1 MGSRTTSLTLAML
14 MLTGT
19 LTVPALADEPGHL
32 QDDPFSEFDTEIS
45 DLLAEWQIPGAQV
58 AVMHN
63 GSLVF
68 NKGYGIA
75 ANGTDEN
82 GNYWASEVTVDSKFR
97 IASLSKAVTSAGI
110 LTLIQNGTISLDD
123 KMVDLIPNLLPE
135 EMDDCDYPNHSNGHS
150 ISDINVSHLLN
161 HRGGFN
167 PTSDPTYWHWNRWTA
182 SWNNDPCVD
191 KDSLIEDFEGGN
203 LAPVPME
210 RILSEWLRRPLDYS
224 PGSSVYYSNIGFQ
237 ILGQIIEAQSG
248 MDYESYI
255 LDHVLTPMG
264 IDSMSIGMTMPD
276 QRAEGEVS
284 YFDDLVDECHFPSGQ
299 DSNGNPIFEDA
310 PGPDCGGF
318 VIEEKDGGGG
328 WIASAADYARF
339 IAHIDGTLD
348 SGVFDNPFDYFIAN
362 PYDTWGGRY
371 GRGIYVM
378 SGGDEV
384 WRHWGAFSG
393 SSTNFKRA
401 TVDSEP
407 VIAVMFAN
415 TRPNDYDAWR
425 SDREDTITDAML
437 TVDYSQAT
445 PLDSEELEWEWP
457 EPLPPQDDYV
467 IGSSQLQI
475 FGPISA
481 SSNITATWAANIS
494 LREDYGVDLL
504 PDRALGVRAQI
515 DQHLGDGDGWL
526 SIPEIA
532 DFVSLIENAR
542 DLTDSESL
550 GCCVVDY
557 LPLQMSKGVEVIVI
571 PPVNGSVESNGS
583 WGWMES
589 ADLTGLTDSRS
600 TRILDVPRVG
610 GVLEEIPLRVILPD
624 QWELRYSAMQSVIEG
639 SPGDFTVFRH
649 QAPVASDIRITLGE
663 NMPPNAIA
671 ERQTGNSLIPLRAPT
686 EYTGECTD
694 SILDDT
700 QQWWTVHRNGTM
712 VIDSSEESLEFIAAE
727 AGFLD
732 GEVATINLHCMDE
745 FSVSSTMKEDIV
757 VDGTDP
763 TWEATFELQVDGN
776 STVLDSGQTLI
787 EVPSGSEFYF
797 TFSASDPNGLPVMI
811 DVTSDKSEGWRH
823 AGSDYLEF
831 MDRFFQGSQVNGMHL
846 NVTERHQAKQPSE
859 YNLSLTVTDDAT
871 NTATGD
877 WTIIISDG
885 SGPTI
890 IPNIISNGTMV
901 SPESPARA
909 GEEVLLSL
917 TESFDDLDAIDDV
930 SWEVRVDGEVILQ
943 TALWSEAEKIPL
955 PVNGAGTYLI
965 HILAWDSVGNMEQIS
980 FGLAVSPALG
990 VFPSVLD
997 HHAIGDLIVG
1007 ESVNIVVTMQN
1018 TGAGIGS
1025 GVLCSQDTCS
1035 DEVLV
1040 SPADASGPGVFSAE
1054 LVLNLNSTDRI
1065 ELRFEW
1071 TSDSVGSEGVL
1082 TIDNDYVVVSQ
1093 WQMPIQVLL
1102 GVLTVLMLMAWLAHR
1117 TWGQDSQRP

>member
-1 MGSRTTSLTLAML
+1 VVCLGTRLSITIAILMLLCTLPSAAVANSEITSSNRDASEEIANPNSIDLLVIYPETEFGTSHVDDLSSDYGEITVDGYLDKLIQHVNSNYARSSIGAQFNPLPSVEVNFSHLDEDWKRQLTLAMMNPHNSPYVDYIAEL
-14 MLTGT
+14 NTIRNSTNADVMVYWRESGDGGPGANGASA
-19 LTVPALADEPGHL
+19 VPAEEDEAYVHITHYSMSPYILSHELGHL
-32 QDDPFSEFDTEIS
+32 LGGEHHKGTQTIANISVDGGEFEDREIRTLMTSQVTPTGYPVARVWAFSD
-45 DLLAEWQIPGAQV
+45 
-58 AVMHN
+58 
-63 GSLVF
+63 
-68 NKGYGIA
+68 
-75 ANGTDEN
+75 ANT
-82 GNYWASEVTVDSKFR
+82 TV
-97 IASLSKAVTSAGI
+97 
-110 LTLIQNGTISLDD
+110 NGTIPCGYGLEPSNCTYAEETPIGNSSWSN
-123 KMVDLIPNLLPE
+123 VDLMRARAPIVAGFRSQPE
-135 EMDDCDYPNHSNGHS
+135 EP
-150 ISDINVSHLLN
+150 
-161 HRGGFN
+161 
-167 PTSDPTYWHWNRWTA
+167 
-182 SWNNDPCVD
+182 
-191 KDSLIEDFEGGN
+191 
-203 LAPVPME
+203 
-210 RILSEWLRRPLDYS
+210 
-224 PGSSVYYSNIGFQ
+224 
-237 ILGQIIEAQSG
+237 
-248 MDYESYI
+248 
-255 LDHVLTPMG
+255 
-264 IDSMSIGMTMPD
+264 
-276 QRAEGEVS
+276 
-284 YFDDLVDECHFPSGQ
+284 
-299 DSNGNPIFEDA
+299 
-310 PGPDCGGF
+310 
-318 VIEEKDGGGG
+318 
-328 WIASAADYARF
+328 
-339 IAHIDGTLD
+339 
-348 SGVFDNPFDYFIAN
+348 
-362 PYDTWGGRY
+362 
-371 GRGIYVM
+371 
-378 SGGDEV
+378 
-384 WRHWGAFSG
+384 
-393 SSTNFKRA
+393 
-401 TVDSEP
+401 
-407 VIAVMFAN
+407 
-415 TRPNDYDAWR
+415 
-425 SDREDTITDAML
+425 
-437 TVDYSQAT
+437 
-445 PLDSEELEWEWP
+445 EWEWP
-457 EPLPPQDDYV
+457 EPLPPQGDDV
-467 IGSSQLQI
+467 LGSSQLQI
-475 FGPISA
+475 YGPISA
-481 SSNITATWAANIS
+481 SSNISATWIANIS
-494 LREDYGVDLL
+494 LRDDYGVDLL

-526 SIPEIA
+526 GIPEIA
-532 DFVSLIENAR
+532 DFVSLVEGAR
-542 DLTDSESL
+542 NLTDSESL

-557 LPLQMSKGVEVIVI
+557 LPLQMSKGMEVIVI
-571 PPVNGSVESNGS
+571 PPANGSVESNGS
-583 WGWMES
+583 WGWMEFAELS
-589 ADLTGLTDSRS
+589 GLTDSRS

-610 GVLEEIPLRVILPD
+610 GVLEEVPLRVILPD

-671 ERQTGNSLIPLRAPT
+671 ERQTGNSLIPLTAPT

-712 VIDSSEESLEFIAAE
+712 VVDSSEENLEFIAAE

-763 TWEATFELQVDGN
+763 AWEATFEIHVDGN

-823 AGSDYLEF
+823 AGSDHLEF

-955 PVNGAGTYLI
+955 SSVDEAGTYLI

-980 FGLAVSPALG
+980 FGLAVSPARG

-1007 ESVNIVVTMQN
+1007 ESVNFVVTMQN
-1018 TGAGIGS
+1018 TGADIGS

-1040 SPADASGPGVFSAE
+1040 SPGDSSGPGVFSAE
-1054 LVLNLNSTDRI
+1054 LVLILTSTDKI
-1065 ELRFEW
+1065 DLRFEW
-1071 TSDSVGSEGVL
+1071 TSDSAGSDGVL
-1082 TIDNDYVVVSQ
+1082 EIANDYVVVSQ
-1093 WQMPIQVLL
+1093 WQMPMQVLL

-1117 TWGQDSQRP
+1117 AWGQDSQRP